1 MGEERKYTSA
11 QRSLGQML
19 GLPEQHYCRINI
31 ERSCD
36 YFRHCAKA
44 NSRLERYMDWYFQ
57 KGEERRKR
65 EWM

>member
-1 MGEERKYTSA
+1 
-11 QRSLGQML
+11 ML